1 MYGSIGAY
9 REIRLVS
16 APSGFSCVET
26 LFSNT
31 EVHMMSRTAL
41 VIAAL
46 SLPLALAACSNEDR
60 SLDGARIQAAGLDT
74 PNGGSSSSAS
84 SDATMVRDIQV
95 GLQNRGY
102 QVGAAD
108 GRLGPKTE
116 SAIRRY
122 QLEHGLTVDGQPSK
136 ALRDRTQSLPWG

>member
-1 MYGSIGAY
+1 
-9 REIRLVS
+9 
-16 APSGFSCVET
+16 
-26 LFSNT
+26 
-31 EVHMMSRTAL
+31 MMSRTAL

-46 SLPLALAACSNEDR
+46 SLPLALAACSNTTEDR
-60 SLDGARIQAAGLDT
+60 SLDGARIQAAGLVT

-84 SDATMVRDIQV
+84 TDATMVRDIQV

-116 SAIRRY
+116 LAIRRY
-122 QLEHGLTVDGQPSK
+122 QLEHRLTVDGQPSK
-136 ALRDRTQSLPWG
+136 ALRDRTQSFPWG

>member
-1 MYGSIGAY
+1 
-9 REIRLVS
+9 LVIAS
-16 APSGFSCVET
+16 NGLSCVKT
-26 LFSNT
+26 LSSNT
-31 EVHMMSRTAL
+31 EVHMRPRTAL
-41 VIAAL
+41 VIAAFG
-46 SLPLALAACSNEDR
+46 LPLALAACGNTTEDR
-60 SLDGARIQAAGLDT
+60 SPDGTHIQAASLVT
-74 PNGGSSSSAS
+74 PNGGSSAS
-84 SDATMVRDIQV
+84 SDATTVRDIQV

-108 GRLGPKTE
+108 GRLGPKTG